1 MSSAPS
7 RVVVRRT
14 HLALRSPDA
23 LRRAATPPA
32 TAGVVHLARRI
43 PCSVAEYRAL
53 YRLVG
58 ERWHWRDRLTW
69 SEARLGTWLA
79 RADVGLWVLTVDG
92 APAGFFELHRHADAH
107 VEIIYFGLA
116 EPAIGRGIGGWM
128 LGRAVEEAWAM
139 GATWVGLNTCTLD
152 GAAALPN
159 YLARGFA
166 PYRTEEYI
174 AEVGGESGTD

>member
-1 MSSAPS
+1 MPPTRSP
-7 RVVVRRT
+7 VVVRRT

-23 LRRAATPPA
+23 LQRAAPPSEGPA
-32 TAGVVHLARRI
+32 LHLARRA
-43 PCSVAEYRAL
+43 PCDVVEYRAL

-58 ERWHWRDRLTW
+58 ERWHWRDRLAWTD
-69 SEARLGTWLA
+69 AQLAAWLA
-79 RADVGLWVLTVDG
+79 RADVAVWVLTLDG

-107 VEIIYFGLA
+107 VEIVYFGLA
-116 EPAIGRGIGGWM
+116 EQATGRGIGGWM
-128 LGRAVEEAWAM
+128 LGRAVEESWAM

-166 PYRTEEYI
+166 PYRTEEY
-174 AEVGGESGTD
+174 VTVV

>member
-1 MSSAPS
+1 MPPS
-7 RVVVRRT
+7 PSPVVVRRT

-23 LRRAATPPA
+23 LRRAAAPA
-32 TAGVVHLARRI
+32 VDVHLARCA
-43 PCSVAEYRAL
+43 PCAVAEYRTL

-58 ERWHWRDRLTW
+58 ERWHWRDRLAW
-69 SEARLGTWLA
+69 SDERLERWLA
-79 RADVGLWVLTVDG
+79 RDDVALWVLAVAG
-92 APAGFFELHRHADAH
+92 APGGFFELHRHPDGH

-116 EPAIGRGIGGWM
+116 EAQIGRGIGGWM

-152 GAAALPN
+152 GEAALPN

-166 PYRTEEYI
+166 PYRTEEY
-174 AEVGGESGTD
+174 VTVV